1 MRVTLCLLCV
11 SACLTGPLAA
21 PLAAPRKAEAAAASQ
36 DEVSVLMYG
45 VLQFSQ
51 SFHEIYQSTEA
62 KIARITESLRSHEL
76 ALRGLS
82 QDAVQ
87 AAGREVHIR
96 GALGLLEAQ
105 MAELY
110 TQAEQTKSKLAHVE
124 QEEEELKKKV
134 ANLETNLKNST
145 LIRLQELQVPPGCI
159 SLDRTQAPTERAVNH
174 SALLKT
180 LEKWNKRQRQN
191 LELQNRKLTRLQRA
205 VAAKSRARI

>member
-145 LIRLQELQVPPGCI
+145 LIRLQELQ
-159 SLDRTQAPTERAVNH
+159 ERAVNH

>member
-145 LIRLQELQVPPGCI
+145 LIRLQELQ
-159 SLDRTQAPTERAVNH
+159 ERAVNH

-205 VAAKSRARI
+205 VAAKGQDLALPESTSPGGSFN

>member
-11 SACLTGPLAA
+11 SACLTGSLAA
-21 PLAAPRKAEAAAASQ
+21 PLATPRKAEAAAASQ

-76 ALRGLS
+76 ALHGLS

-110 TQAEQTKSKLAHVE
+110 TQAEQTKGKLAHVE

-145 LIRLQELQVPPGCI
+145 LIRLQELQ
-159 SLDRTQAPTERAVNH
+159 ERAVNH

-205 VAAKSRARI
+205 GAAQSRARI